1 MGAGCGVDSW
11 RLIAE
16 RRVSSAVVVVRLRFP
31 PRACPSQRSGLY
43 RAQRFRAIPTLSGAP
58 HHREEVVQTL
68 VVGMDLDVVA
78 QGGGGIVE
86 SGLDLAEP
94 SAQVLRQTS
103 LVERASQIDY
113 LRRRHDVGDVLD
125 SRPGSGE
132 AFLDALGRH
141 AYGFDQLDRA
151 VAAVAEGRVVNELRL
166 RREATPQIPPRLSQQ
181 TRRSGPRSRA
191 VLEAAGMAR
200 RSPRRTSWPP
210 QAWRISDSTG
220 ERHSPAAGGSAP

>member
-16 RRVSSAVVVVRLRFP
+16 RGVSSAVVVVRLSSP

-86 SGLDLAEP
+86 SGLDFAEP

-132 AFLDALGRH
+132 AFLDALGRQ

-151 VAAVAEGRVVNELRL
+151 VAAVAEGRVVNELRRL
-166 RREATPQIPPRLSQQ
+166 TAREDVLQRHALDEEERPGAELIDQAAHGRLDVLDEVGVMV
-181 TRRSGPRSRA
+181 RLAKLRSGEGPRH
-191 VLEAAGMAR
+191 
-200 RSPRRTSWPP
+200 
-210 QAWRISDSTG
+210 SDSH
-220 ERHSPAAGGSAP
+220 R